1 MSEDPR
7 SLRPGTNDPDT
18 GRGRG
23 SRRRKRRDLP
33 GFTSLL
39 PHILTT
45 CNLAAGF
52 YAILKA
58 GEGQYDRAAVA
69 LIVGAVFDGLD
80 GRAARMAHVTSRFGV
95 EYDSIADTVT
105 FGVAPAVLAF
115 NAGAFDELGWTGWVM
130 AFIYTACA
138 ALRLARFN
146 VSPGRY
152 RGRFEGLPSPPAAG
166 MVLSTVLFTGY
177 LRENGLPPGVPA
189 TLAAMGLALLGLLMV
204 TSIPYRNFKEIRL
217 RGSYRSIVLMVVG
230 FAVIIARPEVT
241 LFLIG
246 IVYVFSGPVEV
257 FYRWKTGQGL
267 EEIAP
272 PDESPDAILATGGP
286 GAVGL
291 DTDVRSDDASPQGG
305 HGSSS
310 E

>member
-1 MSEDPR
+1 MS
-7 SLRPGTNDPDT
+7 DT
-18 GRGRG
+18 GTADKARLDPPRGRRA
-23 SRRRKRRDLP
+23 RRRKRRELP
-33 GFTSLL
+33 GFTTLL

-58 GEGQYDRAAVA
+58 GEGQYERAAVA

-80 GRAARMAHVTSRFGV
+80 GRAARMAHATSRFGV

-115 NAGAFDELGWTGWVM
+115 NVGAFDELGWTGWVM
-130 AFIYTACA
+130 AFMYTACA

-177 LRENGLPPGVPA
+177 LREIGMPAGIPA
-189 TLAAMGLALLGLLMV
+189 TIAAMGLAMLGLLMV
-204 TSIPYRNFKEIRL
+204 TSIPYRNFKDVRL

-230 FAVIIARPEVT
+230 FAVIIALPQVT

-246 IVYVFSGPVEV
+246 IVYVSSGPIEV
-257 FYRWKTGQGL
+257 WYRWKTGQGL

-272 PDESPDAILATGGP
+272 PDESPDAILEAAAPHSEGSPPGG
-286 GAVGL
+286 A
-291 DTDVRSDDASPQGG
+291 
-305 HGSSS
+305 GSSAL
-310 E
+310 

>member
-1 MSEDPR
+1 MRRERNAGQEEPESA
-7 SLRPGTNDPDT
+7 
-18 GRGRG
+18 RGRRM
-23 SRRRKRRDLP
+23 RRRHRREIP
-33 GFTSLL
+33 GFTALL

-58 GEGQYDRAAVA
+58 GEGEYERAAVA
-69 LIVGAVFDGLD
+69 LIVGAIFDGLD
-80 GRAARMAHVTSRFGV
+80 GRVARMAHATSRFGV

-115 NAGAFDELGWTGWVM
+115 NAGAFGELGWTGWVM
-130 AFIYTACA
+130 AFIFTACA

-177 LRENGLPPGVPA
+177 LRENGMPPGVPA

-204 TSIPYRNFKEIRL
+204 TSIPYRNFKELRL
-217 RGSYRSIVLMVVG
+217 RGSYRTIVLMVVG
-230 FAVIIARPEVT
+230 FAVIIALPQVT

-246 IVYVFSGPVEV
+246 IVYVSSGPIEL
-257 FYRWKTGQGL
+257 FYRWRTGQGL

-272 PDESPDAILATGGP
+272 PDESPDAIREGTAP
-286 GAVGL
+286 PA
-291 DTDVRSDDASPQGG
+291 Q
-305 HGSSS
+305 SSS
-310 E
+310 EPKGADGPDRSEAERSSS